1 MEFDRNLVILLVLC
15 VFGTF
20 SGQAQIAYP
29 NPFRHVVFVIQ
40 ENRTPDNLF
49 QALLTWPGIN
59 PANYDIASS
68 GKNSLG
74 QTIQLQ
80 PVPLGNPYDLS
91 HAHHAFVQ
99 MYDDGKMDGADKI
112 SCFGTCPANP

>member
-1 MEFDRNLVILLVLC
+1 MMKLGAKLFVSYAVLATIA
-15 VFGTF
+15 GH
-20 SGQAQIAYP
+20 AQIQYP
-29 NPFRHVVFVIQ
+29 TPIKHVVYIIQ

-74 QTIQLQ
+74 QTIALA
-80 PVPLGNPYDLS
+80 PVPLGNHYDLS
-91 HAHHAFVQ
+91 HAHHAFLQ
-99 MYDDGKMDGADKI
+99 MYDQGKMDG
-112 SCFGTCPANP
+112 